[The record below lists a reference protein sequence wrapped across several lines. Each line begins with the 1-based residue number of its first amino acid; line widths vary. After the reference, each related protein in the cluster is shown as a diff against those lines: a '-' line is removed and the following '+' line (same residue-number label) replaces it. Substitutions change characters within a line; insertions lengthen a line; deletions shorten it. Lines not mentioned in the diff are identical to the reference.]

1 MGVDNTKVEF
11 GKVEKQKPWGVI
23 EPSDLGAHEDCVHTM
38 AGGLWND
45 YYCGA
50 RYNYICGPAS
60 QEWCEFISEYECND
74 ECRHSFEN
82 IKKTYPDA
90 KDCLSSGAGPWSTR
104 PKGCFYHTKDKCIHW
119 NPHATGRKNNEDVQ
133 VCSNTA

>member
-1 MGVDNTKVEF
+1 MYKEKFVLSKPGADCQGDGSGLLTK
-11 GKVEKQKPWGVI
+11 
-23 EPSDLGAHEDCVHTM
+23 A
-38 AGGLWND
+38 
-45 YYCGA
+45 
-50 RYNYICGPAS
+50 
-60 QEWCEFISEYECND
+60 ECSL
-74 ECRHSFEN
+74 SFEN

-133 VCSNTA
+133 VCSNTACKYIRVLQGKMVVYIYIYDHIL